1 MVQADVFK
9 VDIEKCK
16 ELVRIKR
23 AYITGHMSF
32 DEARKELTSRFDSVT
47 PEEFAYGEQQL
58 RKTEL
63 KTGKCR
69 TAWMNC

>member
-23 AYITGHMSF
+23 AYITGQMSF

-47 PEEFAYGEQQL
+47 PEEFAYGEQQ
-58 RKTEL
+58 
-63 KTGKCR
+63 
-69 TAWMNC
+69 